1 MAYQKPI
8 TTDPK
13 QEAPTWQRIG
23 DVAARLVERAAEA
36 ASK

>member
-8 TTDPK
+8 TPDPK

-23 DVAARLVERAAEA
+23 DIAARLVDRAVEA
-36 ASK
+36 GNK